1 MSQKSKVRSQHE
13 THRHHSPKKWEIKE
27 YNPENSIMFAQ
38 ENTYHYINTT
48 YMSCKNPEFFNTDT
62 VFA

>member
-13 THRHHSPKKWEIKE
+13 THRHHSPTKWEIKE

-38 ENTYHYINTT
+38 ENTYHYISTT
-48 YMSCKNPEFFNTDT
+48 YMS
-62 VFA
+62 